1 MFYSLSTAPRSIVS
15 FAQKHRSEGEIAQTI
30 PRSGHQG
37 RPEDPSS
44 CVNLR
49 NCQGSL
55 KNRRPP
61 GKNALEKSFRN
72 QDACGIDTPL
82 SISIAETLT
91 PDEREELVQTVAA
104 LKTYTETNPDDD
116 QSLEILKDA
125 YWKLG
130 DAAEGLRITHKLADA
145 YLRQGQY
152 SAALLEYEGLLIHQ
166 PGSPEITKIIAGL
179 EATLNP
185 SAKAEISLDFGVVD
199 EPAPAPSD
207 SPDPAPQAAVVEQG
221 LIATEKTQRPKMSLR
236 NVAVAAPAPTVQDAN
251 ESLARFLIQYRMA
264 SRQDTD
270 AALARVKA
278 INAKLQADP
287 EKQGLAAGLLHELIK
302 GGLETEP
309 LLTALLDRT
318 KFAYVPLEYYDVDRQ
333 IVKMLPESLTLGRRV
348 LPFDIVSR
356 TLFVAIDNPFDN
368 NAKTV
373 VQQSVDYHIQWYFA
387 NPATIDHILRE
398 CYRLK

>member
-1 MFYSLSTAPRSIVS
+1 M
-15 FAQKHRSEGEIAQTI
+15 
-30 PRSGHQG
+30 
-37 RPEDPSS
+37 
-44 CVNLR
+44 
-49 NCQGSL
+49 
-55 KNRRPP
+55 
-61 GKNALEKSFRN
+61 
-72 QDACGIDTPL
+72 
-82 SISIAETLT
+82 
-91 PDEREELVQTVAA
+91 
-104 LKTYTETNPDDD
+104 
-116 QSLEILKDA
+116 
-125 YWKLG
+125 
-130 DAAEGLRITHKLADA
+130 
-145 YLRQGQY
+145 
-152 SAALLEYEGLLIHQ
+152 LEYEGLLLHQ

-199 EPAPAPSD
+199 EPAPAP
-207 SPDPAPQAAVVEQG
+207 PAPSAPSAAPVTAPLDVVEPG
-221 LIATEKTQRPKMSLR
+221 LIATEKTQRPEMPLR
-236 NVAVAAPAPTVQDAN
+236 NVTAAAAAPTVQDAN
-251 ESLARFLIQYRMA
+251 ESLARFLVQYRMA

-270 AALARVKA
+270 AALARVRA
-278 INAKLQADP
+278 INAKLQAEP
-287 EKQGLAAGLLHELIK
+287 ETQGLVAGLLHELIK

-309 LLTALLDRT
+309 LLTAILDRT

-373 VQQSVDYHIQWYFA
+373 VQQSVDYHVQWYFA